1 MFSLALP
8 SLTLRRSVA
17 AQGHYWHGS
26 QAEAREGGPT
36 NQSSG
41 RGRPLASRVHG
52 ERVEQREREGER
64 EKRRA
69 RLSAFTSAEKA
80 PKTSTRKGR
89 FGNTS
94 GGEPKQSFVIEIIGT
109 AGSDVM
115 FRATSESVPRS
126 ELYDHDYDPQ
136 VRKSYFQQES
146 GRAARA

>member
-52 ERVEQREREGER
+52 ERVEQREREGGR

-89 FGNTS
+89 FGNAN
-94 GGEPKQSFVIEIIGT
+94 GGKLRQSIDFEII
-109 AGSDVM
+109 
-115 FRATSESVPRS
+115 
-126 ELYDHDYDPQ
+126 
-136 VRKSYFQQES
+136 
-146 GRAARA
+146 